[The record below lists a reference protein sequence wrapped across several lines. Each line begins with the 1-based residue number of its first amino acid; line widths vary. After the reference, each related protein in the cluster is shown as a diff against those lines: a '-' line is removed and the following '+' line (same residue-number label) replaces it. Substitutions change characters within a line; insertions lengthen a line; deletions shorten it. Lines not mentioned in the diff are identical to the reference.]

1 MTDIKTLNDN
11 LRKSFTGGTVLLTQG
26 IKELPNPIIADIL
39 IKIQQFNDFNDS
51 NDPYK
56 ERDMGQFVHEIV
68 DVIWKIDYYDKN
80 NMYHSPDPS
89 NPEVT
94 NRVLTIMRSDEY

>member
-11 LRKSFTGGTVLLTQG
+11 FRKSFVGGTVLLTQG
-26 IKELPNPIIADIL
+26 IRELPKPIIADIL
-39 IKIQQFNDFNDS
+39 IKVQQFNDFNAN

-56 ERDMGQFVHEIV
+56 ERDMGKFVHEMI
-68 DVIWKIDYYDKN
+68 DVIWKIDYCDKN

-89 NPEVT
+89 NLEVT

>member
-11 LRKSFTGGTVLLTQG
+11 FRRSFVGGTVLLTQG
-26 IKELPNPIIADIL
+26 IRALPEPIIADIL
-39 IKIQQFNDFNDS
+39 IKVQQFNDFNPK
-51 NDPYK
+51 NDPYQ
-56 ERDMGQFVHEIV
+56 ERDMGKFVHEMV
-68 DVIWKIDYYDKN
+68 DVIWKIDYYDKDN
-80 NMYHSPDPS
+80 RYHSPDPS